1 MITAI
6 VLAAGVSS
14 RMGTPKQLLIYQGR
28 PLLRHVVEN
37 LLKSQVDEIIVVL
50 GHQGAE
56 VAEALK
62 GLPVRI
68 IINQDYGSGQS
79 TSVKAGLQ
87 ALPAS
92 EGDLRGVLFFLGDQP
107 FVKPETINLLI
118 DHYRQQGGIIAP
130 YYQGTR
136 GNPVLFD
143 QKFFAEFQ
151 VLTGDVG
158 AREIISR
165 HPEDLKKVDVPDRGV
180 LQDID
185 TPEDYRDLI
194 M

>member
-6 VLAAGVSS
+6 VLAAGISS
-14 RMGTPKQLLIYQGR
+14 RMGTPKQLLMYQGR

-37 LLKSQVDEIIVVL
+37 LRKSQVDEIIVVL

-56 VAEALK
+56 VADALK

-68 IINQDYGSGQS
+68 IINEDYGAGQS

-92 EGDLRGVLFFLGDQP
+92 DGDRRGVLFFLGDQP

-118 DHYRQQGGIIAP
+118 EHYRQQGGIIAP

-136 GNPVLFD
+136 GNPILFD
-143 QKFFAEFQ
+143 QKFFSEFQ
-151 VLTGDVG
+151 ALTGDVG

-165 HPEDLKKVDVPDRGV
+165 HPEDLQKVDVPDRGV

-185 TPEDYRDLI
+185 TPEDYRKL
-194 M
+194 MV